1 MAYNECVTHL
11 HMDLVMSHRINVI
24 LDDQVWE
31 SLGQLPKGERSRLI
45 NNAIARELLRQQR
58 QLAME
63 EMDRLRKTPRLTK
76 ETAEEL
82 VRRDRERDQ

>member
-1 MAYNECVTHL
+1 
-11 HMDLVMSHRINVI
+11 MSHRINVI

-58 QLAME
+58 QRAME

-76 ETAEEL
+76 KTAEEL

>member
-24 LDDQVWE
+24 LDDEVWE

-45 NNAIARELLRQQR
+45 NNAIARELLHQQR
-58 QLAME
+58 QRAME

>member
-1 MAYNECVTHL
+1 MEP
-11 HMDLVMSHRINVI
+11 VMSHRINVI
-24 LDDQVWE
+24 LDDEVWK

-58 QLAME
+58 QRAME
-63 EMDRLRKTPRLTK
+63 EMDRLRKTPSLTK

>member
-1 MAYNECVTHL
+1 MAYNKCVTHL
-11 HMDLVMSHRINVI
+11 HIDPVMSHRINVI
-24 LDDQVWE
+24 LDDEVWR
-31 SLGQLPKGERSRLI
+31 SLSQLPKGERSRLI

-58 QLAME
+58 RRAME

>member
-1 MAYNECVTHL
+1 MEP
-11 HMDLVMSHRINVI
+11 VMSHRINVI
-24 LDDQVWE
+24 LDDEVWE

-58 QLAME
+58 QRAME

>member
-1 MAYNECVTHL
+1 MES
-11 HMDLVMSHRINVI
+11 VMSHRINVI
-24 LDDQVWE
+24 LDDEVWE

-45 NNAIARELLRQQR
+45 NNAIARGLLRQQR
-58 QLAME
+58 QRAME

>member
-1 MAYNECVTHL
+1 
-11 HMDLVMSHRINVI
+11 MSHRINVI

-58 QLAME
+58 QRAME

>member
-24 LDDQVWE
+24 LDDEVWE

-58 QLAME
+58 QRAME
-63 EMDRLRKTPRLTK
+63 EIDRLRKAPRLTK